1 MDFKIYIYKAV
12 SPSNDRVAKI
22 VFHTDW
28 ACISTHTH
36 ARTHEMKKKKK
47 KCPSQF
53 VACVLQYYISPVTST
68 FIPFLLEGGGLTKVI
83 SSRIKKV
90 S

>member
-12 SPSNDRVAKI
+12 SPSYDRIAKI

-28 ACISTHTH
+28 ACISTHT
-36 ARTHEMKKKKK
+36 RDEKKKK

-53 VACVLQYYISPVTST
+53 VACVLQFYISPVTST
-68 FIPFLLEGGGLTKVI
+68 FIPFLLEGGGLTIVI